1 MKFIVGCIVTAFLLH
16 TESVLTAAPG
26 PRANPAVSV
35 QPSASLTDSEALT
48 LLYLREEEKLARDVY
63 TFLYETWNLKIF
75 EKIATA
81 EQSHMDAILKKLV
94 KYGLP
99 DPAEGMEP
107 GQFTEQS
114 GLQAIYD
121 ELVSRGVVS
130 KSEALGVG
138 VDIETLSIAELFLAI
153 EETDKADLLR
163 VYGRLEIAS
172 ENHLKAFS
180 RHLE

>member
-1 MKFIVGCIVTAFLLH
+1 MKLIIGRIVTAFLVL
-16 TESVLTAAPG
+16 TVSVLTAAPG
-26 PRANPAVSV
+26 PRVNPVVSA
-35 QPSASLTDSEALT
+35 QPAASLTDSEALT

-63 TFLYETWNLKIF
+63 TFLYETWNLMIF

-99 DPAEGMEP
+99 DSAEGMEP

-121 ELVSRGVVS
+121 EMVSRGVAS
-130 KSEALGVG
+130 KSEALAVG
-138 VDIETLSIAELFLAI
+138 VDIETLSVAELFLAM
-153 EETDKADLLR
+153 EGTDKADLLR

-172 ENHLKAFS
+172 EKHLKAFS